1 MARTNATGADLKNFF
16 ADESVWNHNGEKDAY
31 YIDEDLITINGKE
44 YDSDASYEEFG
55 DSLRNLPDDA
65 LVTKVEGY
73 FVWQGRGACPSERGD
88 MGRFFNKW
96 VKQQQTRTLVASF
109 EIDIRTTPVEKLEQL
124 MATLKEL
131 GAKVS
136 GVTVEDLAPAVA
148 AATPTEPEA
157 TQKPRAPGPR

>member
-1 MARTNATGADLKNFF
+1 MARTNATGADLKKFF

-31 YIDEDLITINGKE
+31 YIDEDLITINGTE
-44 YDSDASYEEFG
+44 YDSESSYEAFG
-55 DSLRNLPDDA
+55 DGLCNLPDDA

-73 FVWQGRGACPSERGD
+73 FVWQGRSACPSDRGD

-96 VKQQQTRTLVASF
+96 VKQQNVRTLVASF
-109 EIDIRTTPVEKLEQL
+109 DIDIRTTSAEKLEQL
-124 MATLKEL
+124 MASLKEL

-148 AATPTEPEA
+148 ATPTEPEA
-157 TQKPRAPGPR
+157 PKKPRAPGPR